1 MIQNIIS
8 NSYKNA
14 KRIPL
19 KKDSK
24 FIFFSDCH
32 RGDNSY
38 ADDFANNSN
47 IYYHALRNYL
57 ENDFTYVELGDGIE
71 LWENLFFNDIFEAH
85 KNSFMLLRE
94 FHLKNKLHMI
104 WGNHDMT
111 LKSETK
117 SAKLLDTYFDKITG
131 TGKDLLKGL
140 VFNEGIV
147 LEPEGFD
154 KNILLIHGH
163 QADFYN
169 YVWWKWSRF
178 LVRVLWKPLQVVGIK
193 DPTSPAKNFKELI
206 KVERRLKKWI
216 LANNNQ
222 MVIAGHTHR
231 PRFPEPNELP
241 FFNDGSCVH
250 PRSITGIEIV
260 DMQISLIKWHII
272 SRDDGTLQIV
282 KTILEGPTA
291 IELYLK

>member
-1 MIQNIIS
+1 MMQNIIS

-14 KRIPL
+14 KRIKL
-19 KKDSK
+19 NCDSK

-47 IYYHALRNYL
+47 IYFHALRSYL
-57 ENDFTYVELGDGIE
+57 ENDYTYIELGDGIE
-71 LWENLFFNDIFEAH
+71 LWENLFFNDVFEAH
-85 KNSFMLLRE
+85 KNNFLLLRE

-104 WGNHDMT
+104 WGNHDMV
-111 LKSETK
+111 LKSPK
-117 SAKLLDTYFDKITG
+117 KAAQLLGSYFDKITG
-131 TGKDLLKGL
+131 KNQDLLPGL
-140 VFNEGIV
+140 ILDEGII
-147 LEPEGFD
+147 LEVDGYE

-163 QADFYN
+163 QADFHN
-169 YVWWKWSRF
+169 YVLWKWSRF
-178 LVRVLWKPLQVVGIK
+178 LVRILWKPLQVVGIK
-193 DPTSPAKNFKELI
+193 DPTSPAKNFTELI

-241 FFNDGSCVH
+241 YFNDGSCVH

-272 SRDDGTLQIV
+272 SQQNGTLQIV
-282 KTILEGPTA
+282 KTVLEGPTD
-291 IELYLK
+291 ITEYLA

>member
-1 MIQNIIS
+1 MIQQIIS

-14 KRIPL
+14 KRISL

-57 ENDFTYVELGDGIE
+57 ENDFTYIELGDGIE
-71 LWENLFFNDIFEAH
+71 LWENLFFNEIFEAH
-85 KNSFMLLRE
+85 KNVFMLLRE
-94 FHLKNKLHMI
+94 FHLKKKLHMI
-104 WGNHDMT
+104 WGNHDMI
-111 LKSETK
+111 LKSEKK
-117 SAKLLDTYFDKITG
+117 STKLLDTYFDKVTG
-131 TGKDLLKGL
+131 TDEDLLKGL
-140 VFNEGIV
+140 VFDEGII

-169 YVWWKWSRF
+169 YVFWKWSRF
-178 LVRVLWKPLQVVGIK
+178 LVRILWKPLQVVGIK

-260 DMQISLIKWHII
+260 NMQISLIKWHII
-272 SRDDGTLQIV
+272 SREDGTLQIV
-282 KTILEGPTA
+282 KTVLEGPQ
-291 IELYLK
+291 ELSSYLK

>member
-71 LWENLFFNDIFEAH
+71 LWENLYFNGIFEAH

-94 FHLKNKLHMI
+94 FHLRNKLHMI
-104 WGNHDMT
+104 WGNHDMI
-111 LKSETK
+111 LKNEK
-117 SAKLLDTYFDKITG
+117 RSAKLLDTYFDKITG
-131 TGKDLLKGL
+131 TDKDLLKGL
-140 VFNEGIV
+140 VFDEGII
-147 LEPEGFD
+147 LEPEGFEKD
-154 KNILLIHGH
+154 ILLIHGH

-169 YVWWKWSRF
+169 YVLWKWNRF
-178 LVRVLWKPLQVVGIK
+178 LVRILWKPLQIIGIK
-193 DPTSPAKNFKELI
+193 DPTSPARNFKELI

-222 MVIAGHTHR
+222 MVISGHTHR

-241 FFNDGSCVH
+241 FFNDGSCIH

-272 SRDDGTLQIV
+272 SREDGTLQIV
-282 KTILEGPTA
+282 KTVLEGPTA
-291 IELYLK
+291 IDLYLR

>member
-19 KKDSK
+19 KKNSK

-57 ENDFTYVELGDGIE
+57 KNDFTYIELGDGIE
-71 LWENLFFNDIFEAH
+71 LWENLFFNEIFEAH

-94 FHLKNKLHMI
+94 FHLKKKLHMI

-111 LKSETK
+111 LKSEKK
-117 SAKLLDTYFDKITG
+117 SAKLLDTYFDKISG
-131 TGKDLLKGL
+131 TNKDLLTGL
-140 VFNEGIV
+140 IFNEGII

-169 YVWWKWSRF
+169 YVCWKWSRF
-178 LVRVLWKPLQVVGIK
+178 LVRVLWKPLQVIGIK

-222 MVIAGHTHR
+222 MVISGHTHR
-231 PRFPEPNELP
+231 PRFPEPYELP

-260 DMQISLIKWHII
+260 DMKISLIKWHII
-272 SRDDGTLQIV
+272 SREDGTLQIV
-282 KTILEGPTA
+282 KTVLEGPTA
-291 IELYLK
+291 IEVYLK

>member
-14 KRIPL
+14 KKIPL

-57 ENDFTYVELGDGIE
+57 ENDFTYIELGDGIE
-71 LWENLFFNDIFEAH
+71 LWENLYFNEIFEAH

-94 FHLKNKLHMI
+94 FHLKKKLHMI
-104 WGNHDMT
+104 WGNHDMS
-111 LKSETK
+111 LKSEKK

-131 TGKDLLKGL
+131 TDKDLLSGL
-140 VFNEGIV
+140 VFNEGII
-147 LEPEGFD
+147 LEPEGLN

-178 LVRVLWKPLQVVGIK
+178 LVRVLWKPLQIVGIK

-206 KVERRLKKWI
+206 KVERKIKKWI

-222 MVIAGHTHR
+222 MVISGHTHR

-241 FFNDGSCVH
+241 YFNDGSCVH

-272 SRDDGTLQIV
+272 SREDGTLQIV
-282 KTILEGPTA
+282 KTVLEGPTA

>member
-8 NSYKNA
+8 NSYNTA
-14 KRIPL
+14 KRIHL

-57 ENDFTYVELGDGIE
+57 ENDFTYIELGDGIE

-85 KNSFMLLRE
+85 KNTFMLLRE
-94 FHLKNKLHMI
+94 FHIKNKLHMI

-111 LKSETK
+111 LKNEKK
-117 SAKLLDTYFDKITG
+117 SAKLLDTYFDKITA
-131 TGKDLLKGL
+131 TDKDLLSGL
-140 VFNEGIV
+140 TFNEGII

-178 LVRVLWKPLQVVGIK
+178 LVRILWKPLQVVGIK

-216 LANNNQ
+216 LANNNE

-260 DMQISLIKWHII
+260 NMQISLIKWHII
-272 SRDDGTLQIV
+272 SREDGTLQIV
-282 KTILEGPTA
+282 KTVLEGPTA
-291 IELYLK
+291 VELYLK

>member
-71 LWENLFFNDIFEAH
+71 LWENMYFNGIFEAH

-94 FHLKNKLHMI
+94 FYLKNKLHMI
-104 WGNHDMT
+104 WGNHDMI
-111 LKSETK
+111 LK
-117 SAKLLDTYFDKITG
+117 SAKKSSKILDTYFDKITG
-131 TGKDLLKGL
+131 TDKDLLKGL
-140 VFNEGIV
+140 VFEEGII
-147 LEPEGFD
+147 LEPEGFEKD
-154 KNILLIHGH
+154 ILLIHGH

-169 YVWWKWSRF
+169 YVLWKWNRF
-178 LVRVLWKPLQVVGIK
+178 LVRVLWKPLQIIGIK
-193 DPTSPAKNFKELI
+193 DPTSPARNFKELI
-206 KVERRLKKWI
+206 KVERKIKKWI

-222 MVIAGHTHR
+222 MVISGHTHR

-241 FFNDGSCVH
+241 YFNDGSCIH

-272 SRDDGTLQIV
+272 SREDGTLQIV
-282 KTILEGPTA
+282 KTVLEGPTA